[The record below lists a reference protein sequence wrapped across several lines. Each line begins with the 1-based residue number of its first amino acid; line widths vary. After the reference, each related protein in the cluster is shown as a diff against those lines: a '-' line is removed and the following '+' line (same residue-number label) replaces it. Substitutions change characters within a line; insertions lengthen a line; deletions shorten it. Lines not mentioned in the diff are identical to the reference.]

1 MINESELNQNGEN
14 VEDGVIASNEEVFE
28 ISQKLFE
35 QNKEAYE
42 ELAK

>member
-1 MINESELNQNGEN
+1 MMNDTEIIQNWDN
-14 VEDGVIASNEEVFE
+14 VENGIVASNEEVLE
-28 ISQKLFE
+28 ISQKLLT

>member
-1 MINESELNQNGEN
+1 MLNEAELNQNCEN
-14 VEDGVIASNEEVFE
+14 ADECVVATNEEVFE
-28 ISQKLFE
+28 ISQKLLE

>member
-1 MINESELNQNGEN
+1 MGIASEFDQKCEN
-14 VEDGVIASNEEVFE
+14 VDEFVVASNEDVFE
-28 ISQKLFE
+28 ISQKLLE

>member
-1 MINESELNQNGEN
+1 MGVELELNQNCEN
-14 VEDGVIASNEEVFE
+14 IDECVVASNEDVFE
-28 ISQKLFE
+28 ISQKLLE